1 MKEEIGTA
9 IAQEGTV
16 SAIYEII
23 KTYDKQNMAE

>member
-23 KTYDKQNMAE
+23 KTYDKTEYGE